1 MKAKNYL
8 PPTPQERHVSTDA
21 PDWKSLGDLLVTRR
35 VQLHPQY
42 KNRRKFVADTT
53 SGGSESS
60 WYRLIT
66 SIETGNRDNYS
77 RETYAAMEVAYQLK
91 PGSLTR
97 TLRTSV
103 LEPLE
108 SAEPDTAETA
118 VRDER
123 LVIENIRATAQA
135 QAKTIGEVLVE
146 RGLATPAELTVSEDK
161 RFDEIVNDILGSNL
175 PDETKDIILMDYV
188 KERRQ
193 RHQVREAQRSA
204 AISKQNREAL

>member
-1 MKAKNYL
+1 M
-8 PPTPQERHVSTDA
+8 STDA

-42 KNRRKFVADTT
+42 KNRRKFVADTN

-97 TLRTSV
+97 ALRTGV
-103 LEPLE
+103 LEPRE
-108 SAEPDTAETA
+108 AAEPDTTEATTA
-118 VRDER
+118 RDER
-123 LVIENIRATAQA
+123 LVIESIRATAEA

-146 RGLATPAELTVSEDK
+146 RGLATPAELTVSEHK
-161 RFDEIVNDILGSNL
+161 RFDEIVDDILGSNL

-188 KERRQ
+188 KERRRTFEQ
-193 RHQVREAQRSA
+193 EAQQAA
-204 AISKQNREAL
+204 AISERNREAL